1 MHVVCNCML
10 MFLCVFLQF
19 LTLAGGESGAPR
31 VAPNARHQRVSDQ
44 VVACIALELHSAPC
58 VQGKFL
64 HFAMQNLFGAATA
77 FSNWHERGKQ
87 R

>member
-10 MFLCVFLQF
+10 MFLCVFVRF
-19 LTLAGGESGAPR
+19 LTLASGESGAPR

-44 VVACIALELHSAPC
+44 VVAYIALELHSTPC

-64 HFAMQNLFGAATA
+64 HFAMQNLFGAVTA
-77 FSNWHERGKQ
+77 FSNWHEK
-87 R
+87 